1 MEQITIEEYLT
12 SKEHPKMSC
21 GQCICRKCLYW
32 WSGRCQHGRCY
43 DDFRAQDD
51 PYDKAHPGRP
61 PRTFWSDWNKPGER
75 AHWCRG
81 GDFFPVSYCE
91 HYVRYEDS
99 TIEGCIRANVQ
110 IFQDG
115 YMTCVLK
122 DSIGC
127 AACAAGKNDLG
138 IYNCRYMTDSGCE
151 RMIAAKNLMLDDIA
165 GGADIEMCREQCC
178 MRCTRLCGY
187 RCGQAYARNSIS
199 ELN

>member
-61 PRTFWSDWNKPGER
+61 PRTFWSDWNKPGEQ

-127 AACAAGKNDLG
+127 EACAAGKNDLG
-138 IYNCRYMTDSGCE
+138 IYNCRYMTDSGCNKLIE
-151 RMIAAKNLMLDDIA
+151 AKSRMLDAIAA
-165 GGADIEMCREQCC
+165 GAQIEPCNEQCC
-178 MRCTRLCGY
+178 MRCTKLCGY
-187 RCGQAYARNSIS
+187 RCGQA
-199 ELN
+199 